1 MDGQCAVAAFT
12 PWSASMKARIVAIGL
27 TGALLLAACSS
38 NDRRQA
44 SARQAATRA
53 AAADARGRTGTSDP
67 GSRYLDTAG
76 PVGGIAVETAPIPD
90 GAPVAY
96 YPELQGPASESRAWG
111 PSQRP
116 PAPASQMQ
124 RAVPSAGPPGVPPA
138 VPPGVPS
145 GTPSPGES
153 GTAQPGVLPAPALP
167 PREQVPLPP
176 TGGWR

>member
-1 MDGQCAVAAFT
+1 MDGQCAVVGFT
-12 PWSASMKARIVAIGL
+12 LWSASMKARIVAIGL

-96 YPELQGPASESRAWG
+96 YPELQGPAPESRAWG

-116 PAPASQMQ
+116 PGVS
-124 RAVPSAGPPGVPPA
+124 PGVSPGA
-138 VPPGVPS
+138 SSGVPS

-153 GTAQPGVLPAPALP
+153 GMAQPGVLPAPQLP